1 MPLLSVE
8 WWGISPPIRWT
19 RPMRCDLIVNLLF
32 VVAEPAHSTR
42 RIARGVEDI
51 ADNSRDLLL

>member
-19 RPMRCDLIVNLLF
+19 RPMSSELIVKLLF
-32 VVAEPAHSTR
+32 PVAEPAHSTR
-42 RIARGVEDI
+42 RIARGVENI
-51 ADNSRDLLL
+51 ADNSRDLLF

>member
-19 RPMRCDLIVNLLF
+19 RPMGNDPIVKLLF
-32 VVAEPAHSTR
+32 PVAEPAHSTR
-42 RIARGVEDI
+42 RIARGVENI
-51 ADNSRDLLL
+51 ADNSRDLLF